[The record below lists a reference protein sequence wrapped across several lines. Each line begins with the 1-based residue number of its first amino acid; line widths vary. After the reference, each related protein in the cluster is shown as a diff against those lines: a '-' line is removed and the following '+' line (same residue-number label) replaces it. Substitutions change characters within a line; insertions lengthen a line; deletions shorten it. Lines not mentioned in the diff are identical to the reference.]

1 MQLSLDENHFE
12 TPLMRYV
19 SFSQAYTVLESSIS
33 ALFLHMTMS
42 VAPRTLLGA
51 ILTLSEV
58 PNPKEHKAMQSK
70 LELSYAQ

>member
-19 SFSQAYTVLESSIS
+19 SFSQASFFFSYMGLHQAYAVLESSIC

-51 ILTLSEV
+51 ILTLSEG
-58 PNPKEHKAMQSK
+58 PNPEA
-70 LELSYAQ
+70 